1 MLPNRPNP
9 FPMENDNSQYNY
21 SKDYSSSFENNNN
34 KELDS
39 KYKNLNCSKE
49 YLRSTINIFPK
60 YESQLNQLKI
70 PIGVIIS
77 PSSIYTKKG
86 EFPLISY
93 GEDNEIPRCKNE
105 NCKAFVNPFIK
116 IIDNDKWQCNICK
129 AVNKMEDNFY
139 KNDEEKEAKIE
150 LNNGSYEFLLNKSYW
165 KNNRPPN
172 KLNYYFVIDISY
184 KSIESGFA
192 QCSLEIIKN
201 CIINNYFYNYDSFPI
216 KICLITYDTSVHFY
230 SINEKSNQF
239 TMYCTNENNEK
250 DLFVPTFRDNLLVSL
265 KENKNKFVQIIE
277 SIQNNIYNQ
286 STQKEKKEK
295 NATKIY
301 EAIKCVNLL
310 GNTLGGKILV
320 FSGSDLKNLEIMN
333 DKKDENDNEYEKEK
347 GYDKN
352 LERGGKKLGQLGIDV
367 TYNSFSINVFQASDE
382 FCKILT
388 INQMCDN
395 SNGNLYFYKNFNSE
409 LHYKNLYNQIKR
421 ILTNETQLEGTLKLR
436 ISNGYYINEYIT
448 SVLLYNRRL
457 FVFPTH
463 DSDEKYI
470 VQLSMLTQEELA
482 ERKILNDID
491 DYIYMQSCL
500 LYSHGDGTRRMRVHN
515 LCLPISTNNKDIF
528 DSIDP
533 EFLACFLA
541 QKSSHLIFKY
551 KNIEKSMNKIENQFV
566 NMMKEY
572 FNAQEYNNKNLNED
586 MCKLILL
593 FLGVMK
599 LCIFNPKKISGIL
612 NDIDLCNFFRL
623 KIVRMTVEEILCFI
637 YPRIYLLDNILN
649 LEQEDFPD
657 TVNDSFEGINQGN
670 LFLVDNGFYLTLYC
684 KKNLDKNICKNLFGE
699 DDYNNINFLEINENN
714 VLEGENKENGIG
726 IKIKNLVEYIRE
738 GKSLYQNLIFVFE
751 GINDEN
757 FLKEILVEDNFNKAY
772 PYDYN
777 KFYEKI
783 KSKSYI

>member
-93 GEDNEIPRCKNE
+93 GEDNEVPRCKNE

-172 KLNYYFVIDISY
+172 KLNYYFVIDISH

-192 QCSLEIIKN
+192 QCSLEIIKD
-201 CIINNYFYNYDSFPI
+201 CVINNYFYNYDSFPI

-482 ERKILNDID
+482 ERKIINDID

-699 DDYNNINFLEINENN
+699 DDYNNINFFEINENN

-783 KSKSYI
+783 KIKSYI

>member
-9 FPMENDNSQYNY
+9 FPMENNNSQYNY

-93 GEDNEIPRCKNE
+93 GEDNEVPRCKNE

-172 KLNYYFVIDISY
+172 KLNYYFVIDISH

-192 QCSLEIIKN
+192 QCSLEIIKD
-201 CIINNYFYNYDSFPI
+201 CVINNYFYNYDSFPI

-436 ISNGYYINEYIT
+436 ISNGYYIKEYIT

-470 VQLSMLTQEELA
+470 VQLSMLTQEELT
-482 ERKILNDID
+482 ERKIINDID

-515 LCLPISTNNKDIF
+515 LCLPISTNNKEIF
-528 DSIDP
+528 ESIDP

-649 LEQEDFPD
+649 LEQEDLPD
-657 TVNDSFEGINQGN
+657 TVNDSLEGINQGN

-699 DDYNNINFLEINENN
+699 DDYNNINFLEMNENN
-714 VLEGENKENGIG
+714 VFEGENKENGIG

>member
-93 GEDNEIPRCKNE
+93 GEDNEVPRCKNE

-139 KNDEEKEAKIE
+139 KNDEEKETKIE

-192 QCSLEIIKN
+192 QCSLEIIKD
-201 CIINNYFYNYDSFPI
+201 CVINNYFYNYDSFPI

-265 KENKNKFVQIIE
+265 KENKNKLVQIIE

-310 GNTLGGKILV
+310 GNTFGGKILV

-482 ERKILNDID
+482 ERKIINDID

-623 KIVRMTVEEILCFI
+623 KIVRMPVEEILCFI

-649 LEQEDFPD
+649 LEQEDLPD

-699 DDYNNINFLEINENN
+699 DDYNNINFLETNENN
-714 VLEGENKENGIG
+714 VFEGENKENGIG

>member
-9 FPMENDNSQYNY
+9 FPMENNNSQYNY

-93 GEDNEIPRCKNE
+93 GEDNEVPRCKNE

-129 AVNKMEDNFY
+129 AVNKMEDYFY

-482 ERKILNDID
+482 ERKIINDID

-637 YPRIYLLDNILN
+637 YPRIYLLENILN
-649 LEQEDFPD
+649 LEHEDFPD

>member
-93 GEDNEIPRCKNE
+93 GEDNEVPRCKNE

-172 KLNYYFVIDISY
+172 KLNYYFVIDISH

-192 QCSLEIIKN
+192 QCSLEIIKD
-201 CIINNYFYNYDSFPI
+201 CVINNYFYNYDSFPI

-470 VQLSMLTQEELA
+470 VQLSMLTQEELT
-482 ERKILNDID
+482 ERKIINDID

-649 LEQEDFPD
+649 LEQEDLPD
-657 TVNDSFEGINQGN
+657 TVNDSLEGINQGN

-684 KKNLDKNICKNLFGE
+684 KKNLDKNICKNLFDE

>member
-93 GEDNEIPRCKNE
+93 GEDNEVPRCKNE

-129 AVNKMEDNFY
+129 AVNKMEDYFY

-172 KLNYYFVIDISY
+172 KLNYYFVIDISH

-192 QCSLEIIKN
+192 QCSLEIIKD
-201 CIINNYFYNYDSFPI
+201 CVINNYFYNYDSFPI

-482 ERKILNDID
+482 ERKIINDID

-699 DDYNNINFLEINENN
+699 DDYNNINFFEINENN

-783 KSKSYI
+783 KIKSYI

>member
-93 GEDNEIPRCKNE
+93 GEDNEVPRCKNE

-129 AVNKMEDNFY
+129 AVNKMEDYFY

-482 ERKILNDID
+482 ERKIINDID

-772 PYDYN
+772 PYDY
-777 KFYEKI
+777 
-783 KSKSYI
+783 

>member
-93 GEDNEIPRCKNE
+93 GEDNEVPRCKNE

-482 ERKILNDID
+482 ERKIINDID

>member
-93 GEDNEIPRCKNE
+93 GEDNEVPRCKNE

-129 AVNKMEDNFY
+129 AVNKMEDYFY

-172 KLNYYFVIDISY
+172 KLNYYFIIDISH

-192 QCSLEIIKN
+192 QCSLEIIKD
-201 CIINNYFYNYDSFPI
+201 CVINNYFYNYDSFPI

-436 ISNGYYINEYIT
+436 ISNGYYIKEYIT

-470 VQLSMLTQEELA
+470 VQLSILTQEELD
-482 ERKILNDID
+482 ERKIINDID

-684 KKNLDKNICKNLFGE
+684 KKNLDKNICKN
-699 DDYNNINFLEINENN
+699 
-714 VLEGENKENGIG
+714 
-726 IKIKNLVEYIRE
+726 
-738 GKSLYQNLIFVFE
+738 
-751 GINDEN
+751 
-757 FLKEILVEDNFNKAY
+757 
-772 PYDYN
+772 
-777 KFYEKI
+777 
-783 KSKSYI
+783 

>member
-93 GEDNEIPRCKNE
+93 GEDNEVPRCKNE

-129 AVNKMEDNFY
+129 AVNKMEDYFY
-139 KNDEEKEAKIE
+139 KNEEEKETKIE

-172 KLNYYFVIDISY
+172 KLNYYFIIDISH

-192 QCSLEIIKN
+192 QCSLEIIKD
-201 CIINNYFYNYDSFPI
+201 CVINNYFYNYDSFPI

-265 KENKNKFVQIIE
+265 KENKNKLVQIIE

-482 ERKILNDID
+482 ERKIVNDID

-649 LEQEDFPD
+649 LEQDDFPD
-657 TVNDSFEGINQGN
+657 TVNNSLEGINQGN

-699 DDYNNINFLEINENN
+699 DDYNNINFLETNENN
-714 VLEGENKENGIG
+714 VFEGENKENGIG

>member
-93 GEDNEIPRCKNE
+93 GEDNEVPRCKNE

-129 AVNKMEDNFY
+129 AVNKMEDYFY
-139 KNDEEKEAKIE
+139 KNEEEKETKIE

-172 KLNYYFVIDISY
+172 KLNYYFVIDISH

-192 QCSLEIIKN
+192 QCSLEIIKD
-201 CIINNYFYNYDSFPI
+201 CVINNYFYNYDSFPI

-482 ERKILNDID
+482 ERKIINDID

-599 LCIFNPKKISGIL
+599 LSIFNSKKISGIL

-714 VLEGENKENGIG
+714 VLEGENKENEIG

-757 FLKEILVEDNFNKAY
+757 MYERALEEILGKE
-772 PYDYN
+772 
-777 KFYEKI
+777 
-783 KSKSYI
+783 

>member
-1 MLPNRPNP
+1 
-9 FPMENDNSQYNY
+9 
-21 SKDYSSSFENNNN
+21 
-34 KELDS
+34 
-39 KYKNLNCSKE
+39 
-49 YLRSTINIFPK
+49 
-60 YESQLNQLKI
+60 
-70 PIGVIIS
+70 
-77 PSSIYTKKG
+77 
-86 EFPLISY
+86 
-93 GEDNEIPRCKNE
+93 
-105 NCKAFVNPFIK
+105 
-116 IIDNDKWQCNICK
+116 
-129 AVNKMEDNFY
+129 
-139 KNDEEKEAKIE
+139 
-150 LNNGSYEFLLNKSYW
+150 
-165 KNNRPPN
+165 
-172 KLNYYFVIDISY
+172 
-184 KSIESGFA
+184 
-192 QCSLEIIKN
+192 
-201 CIINNYFYNYDSFPI
+201 
-216 KICLITYDTSVHFY
+216 
-230 SINEKSNQF
+230 
-239 TMYCTNENNEK
+239 MYCTNENNEK

-482 ERKILNDID
+482 ERKIINDID

-541 QKSSHLIFKY
+541 QKSSHLIFK
-551 KNIEKSMNKIENQFV
+551 
-566 NMMKEY
+566 
-572 FNAQEYNNKNLNED
+572 
-586 MCKLILL
+586 
-593 FLGVMK
+593 
-599 LCIFNPKKISGIL
+599 
-612 NDIDLCNFFRL
+612 
-623 KIVRMTVEEILCFI
+623 
-637 YPRIYLLDNILN
+637 
-649 LEQEDFPD
+649 
-657 TVNDSFEGINQGN
+657 
-670 LFLVDNGFYLTLYC
+670 
-684 KKNLDKNICKNLFGE
+684 
-699 DDYNNINFLEINENN
+699 
-714 VLEGENKENGIG
+714 
-726 IKIKNLVEYIRE
+726 
-738 GKSLYQNLIFVFE
+738 
-751 GINDEN
+751 
-757 FLKEILVEDNFNKAY
+757 
-772 PYDYN
+772 
-777 KFYEKI
+777 
-783 KSKSYI
+783 

>member
-93 GEDNEIPRCKNE
+93 GEDNEVPRCKNE

-139 KNDEEKEAKIE
+139 KNYEEKEAKIE

-172 KLNYYFVIDISY
+172 KLNYYFVIDISH

-192 QCSLEIIKN
+192 QCSLEIIKD
-201 CIINNYFYNYDSFPI
+201 CVINNYFYNYDSFPI

-482 ERKILNDID
+482 ERKIINDID

-783 KSKSYI
+783 KSKRYK

>member
-9 FPMENDNSQYNY
+9 FPMENNNSQYNY

-93 GEDNEIPRCKNE
+93 GEDNEVPRCKNE

-172 KLNYYFVIDISY
+172 KLNYYFVIDISH

-192 QCSLEIIKN
+192 QCSLEIIKD
-201 CIINNYFYNYDSFPI
+201 CVINNYFYNYDSFPI

-436 ISNGYYINEYIT
+436 ISNGYYIKEYIT

-470 VQLSMLTQEELA
+470 VQLSMLTQEELT
-482 ERKILNDID
+482 ERKIINDID

-515 LCLPISTNNKDIF
+515 LCLPISTNNKEIF
-528 DSIDP
+528 ESIDP

-649 LEQEDFPD
+649 LEQEDLPD
-657 TVNDSFEGINQGN
+657 TVNDSLEGINQGN

-699 DDYNNINFLEINENN
+699 DDYNNINFFEINENN

>member
-9 FPMENDNSQYNY
+9 FPMENNNSQYNY

-93 GEDNEIPRCKNE
+93 GEDNEVPRCKNE

-192 QCSLEIIKN
+192 QCSLEIIKD
-201 CIINNYFYNYDSFPI
+201 CVINNYFYNYDSFPI

-470 VQLSMLTQEELA
+470 VHLSMLTQEELA
-482 ERKILNDID
+482 ERKIINDID

-649 LEQEDFPD
+649 LEQDDFPD
-657 TVNDSFEGINQGN
+657 TVNDSLEGINQGN

-699 DDYNNINFLEINENN
+699 DDYNNINFLETNENN
-714 VLEGENKENGIG
+714 VFEGENKENGIG

>member
-93 GEDNEIPRCKNE
+93 GEDNEVPRCKNE

-172 KLNYYFVIDISY
+172 KLNYYFVIDISH

-192 QCSLEIIKN
+192 QCSLEIIKD
-201 CIINNYFYNYDSFPI
+201 CVINNYFYNYDSFPI

-265 KENKNKFVQIIE
+265 KENKNKLVQIIE

-470 VQLSMLTQEELA
+470 VQLSMLTQEELT
-482 ERKILNDID
+482 ERKIINDID

-515 LCLPISTNNKDIF
+515 LCLPISTNNKEIF
-528 DSIDP
+528 ESIDP

-649 LEQEDFPD
+649 LEQEDLPD

-699 DDYNNINFLEINENN
+699 DDYNNINFLETNENN
-714 VLEGENKENGIG
+714 VFEGENKENGIG

-757 FLKEILVEDNFNKAY
+757 FMKEILVEDNFNKAY

>member
-93 GEDNEIPRCKNE
+93 GEDNEVPRCKNE

-129 AVNKMEDNFY
+129 AVNKMEDYFY

-192 QCSLEIIKN
+192 QCSLEIIKD
-201 CIINNYFYNYDSFPI
+201 CLINNYFYNYDSFPI

-482 ERKILNDID
+482 ERKIINDID

>member
-93 GEDNEIPRCKNE
+93 GEDNEVPRCKNE

-172 KLNYYFVIDISY
+172 KLNYYFVIDISH

-192 QCSLEIIKN
+192 QCSLEIIKD
-201 CIINNYFYNYDSFPI
+201 CVINNYFYNYDSFPI
-216 KICLITYDTSVHFY
+216 KICLITYDASVHFY

-482 ERKILNDID
+482 ERKIINDID

-649 LEQEDFPD
+649 LEQEDLPD
-657 TVNDSFEGINQGN
+657 TVNDSLEGINQGN
-670 LFLVDNGFYLTLYC
+670 LFLVDNGFYLTIYC
-684 KKNLDKNICKNLFGE
+684 KKNLDKNICKNLFDE
-699 DDYNNINFLEINENN
+699 DDYNNINFLETNENN
-714 VLEGENKENGIG
+714 VFEGENKENGIG

>member
-93 GEDNEIPRCKNE
+93 GEDNEVPRCKNE

-172 KLNYYFVIDISY
+172 KLNYYFVIDISH

-192 QCSLEIIKN
+192 QCSLEIIKD
-201 CIINNYFYNYDSFPI
+201 CVINNYFYNYDSFPI

-482 ERKILNDID
+482 ERKIINDID

-699 DDYNNINFLEINENN
+699 DDYNNINFFEINENN

>member
-93 GEDNEIPRCKNE
+93 GEDNEVPRCKNE

-172 KLNYYFVIDISY
+172 KLNYYFVIDISH

-192 QCSLEIIKN
+192 QCSLEIIKD
-201 CIINNYFYNYDSFPI
+201 CVINNYFYNYDSFPI
-216 KICLITYDTSVHFY
+216 KICLITYDASVHFY

-265 KENKNKFVQIIE
+265 KENKNKLVQIIE

-482 ERKILNDID
+482 ERKIINDID

-649 LEQEDFPD
+649 LEQEDLPD

-699 DDYNNINFLEINENN
+699 DDYNNINFLETNENN
-714 VLEGENKENGIG
+714 VFEGENKENGIG

>member
-93 GEDNEIPRCKNE
+93 GEDNEVPRCKNE

-172 KLNYYFVIDISY
+172 KLNYYFVIDISH

-192 QCSLEIIKN
+192 QCSLEIIKD
-201 CIINNYFYNYDSFPI
+201 CVINNYFYNYDSFPI

-470 VQLSMLTQEELA
+470 VQLSMLTQEELT
-482 ERKILNDID
+482 ERKIINDID

-699 DDYNNINFLEINENN
+699 DDYNNINFFEINENN

-783 KSKSYI
+783 KIKSYI

>member
-9 FPMENDNSQYNY
+9 FPMENNNSQYNY

-93 GEDNEIPRCKNE
+93 GEDNEVPRCKNE

-172 KLNYYFVIDISY
+172 KLNYYFVIDISH

-192 QCSLEIIKN
+192 QCSLEIIKD
-201 CIINNYFYNYDSFPI
+201 CVINNYFYNYDSFPI

-470 VQLSMLTQEELA
+470 VQLSILTQEELD
-482 ERKILNDID
+482 ERKIINDID

-649 LEQEDFPD
+649 LEQEDLPD

-699 DDYNNINFLEINENN
+699 DDYNNINFLETNENN
-714 VLEGENKENGIG
+714 VFEGENKENGIG

-783 KSKSYI
+783 KSKSYL

>member
-9 FPMENDNSQYNY
+9 FPMENNNSQYNY

-93 GEDNEIPRCKNE
+93 GEDNDVPRCKNE

-139 KNDEEKEAKIE
+139 KNDEEKEVKIE

-436 ISNGYYINEYIT
+436 ISNGYYIKEYIT

-470 VQLSMLTQEELA
+470 VQLSMLTHEELD
-482 ERKILNDID
+482 ERKIINDID

-623 KIVRMTVEEILCFI
+623 KIVRMPVEEILCFI

-649 LEQEDFPD
+649 LGQEDFPD
-657 TVNDSFEGINQGN
+657 TVNDSLEGINQGN

-684 KKNLDKNICKNLFGE
+684 KKNLDKNICKN
-699 DDYNNINFLEINENN
+699 
-714 VLEGENKENGIG
+714 
-726 IKIKNLVEYIRE
+726 
-738 GKSLYQNLIFVFE
+738 
-751 GINDEN
+751 
-757 FLKEILVEDNFNKAY
+757 
-772 PYDYN
+772 
-777 KFYEKI
+777 
-783 KSKSYI
+783 

>member
-93 GEDNEIPRCKNE
+93 GEDNEVPRCKNE

-482 ERKILNDID
+482 ERKIINDID

-649 LEQEDFPD
+649 LEQEDLPD

-699 DDYNNINFLEINENN
+699 DDYNNINFLETNENN
-714 VLEGENKENGIG
+714 VFEGENKENGIG

>member
-9 FPMENDNSQYNY
+9 FPMENNNSQYNY

-93 GEDNEIPRCKNE
+93 GEDNEVPRCKNE

-129 AVNKMEDNFY
+129 AVNKMEDYFY

-482 ERKILNDID
+482 ERKIINDID

>member
-93 GEDNEIPRCKNE
+93 GEDNEVPRCKNE

-172 KLNYYFVIDISY
+172 KLNYYFVIDISH

-192 QCSLEIIKN
+192 QCSLEIIKD
-201 CIINNYFYNYDSFPI
+201 CVINNYFYNYDSFPI
-216 KICLITYDTSVHFY
+216 KICLITYDASVHFY

-265 KENKNKFVQIIE
+265 KDNKNKFVQIIE

-470 VQLSMLTQEELA
+470 VQLSMLTQEELT
-482 ERKILNDID
+482 ERKIINDID

-649 LEQEDFPD
+649 LEQEDLPD

-699 DDYNNINFLEINENN
+699 DDYNNINFLETNENN
-714 VLEGENKENGIG
+714 VFEGENKENGIG

>member
-93 GEDNEIPRCKNE
+93 GEDNEVPRCKNE

-129 AVNKMEDNFY
+129 AVNKMEDYFY
-139 KNDEEKEAKIE
+139 KNEEEKETKIE

-482 ERKILNDID
+482 ERKIINDID

-637 YPRIYLLDNILN
+637 YPRIYLLDNLLN
-649 LEQEDFPD
+649 LEQDDFPD
-657 TVNDSFEGINQGN
+657 TVNDSLEGINQGN

>member
-93 GEDNEIPRCKNE
+93 GEDNEVPRCKNE

-172 KLNYYFVIDISY
+172 KLNYYFVIDISH

-192 QCSLEIIKN
+192 QCSLEIIKD
-201 CIINNYFYNYDSFPI
+201 CVINNYFYNYDSFPI

-470 VQLSMLTQEELA
+470 VQLSMLTQEELD
-482 ERKILNDID
+482 ERKIINDID

-649 LEQEDFPD
+649 LEQDDFPD
-657 TVNDSFEGINQGN
+657 TVNDSLEGINQGN

-684 KKNLDKNICKNLFGE
+684 KKNLDKNICKNLFDE

-772 PYDYN
+772 PHDYN
-777 KFYEKI
+777 KFYDKI

>member
-9 FPMENDNSQYNY
+9 FPMENNNSQYNY

-93 GEDNEIPRCKNE
+93 GEDNEVPRCKNE

-139 KNDEEKEAKIE
+139 KNDEEKETKIE

-172 KLNYYFVIDISY
+172 KLNYYFVIDISH

-192 QCSLEIIKN
+192 QCSLEIIKD
-201 CIINNYFYNYDSFPI
+201 CVINNYFYNYDSFPI

-265 KENKNKFVQIIE
+265 KENKNKLVQIIE

-310 GNTLGGKILV
+310 GNTFGGKILV

-470 VQLSMLTQEELA
+470 VQLSMLTQEELT
-482 ERKILNDID
+482 ERKIINDID

-649 LEQEDFPD
+649 LEQEDLPD

-699 DDYNNINFLEINENN
+699 DDYNNINFLETNENN
-714 VLEGENKENGIG
+714 VFEGENKENGIG
-726 IKIKNLVEYIRE
+726 IKIKNLVGYISE

>member
-93 GEDNEIPRCKNE
+93 GEDNEVPRCKNE

-129 AVNKMEDNFY
+129 AVNKMEDYFY

-172 KLNYYFVIDISY
+172 KLNYYFVIDISH

-192 QCSLEIIKN
+192 QCSLEIIKD
-201 CIINNYFYNYDSFPI
+201 CVINNYFYNYDSFPI
-216 KICLITYDTSVHFY
+216 KICLITYDASVHFY

-436 ISNGYYINEYIT
+436 ISNGYYIKEYIT

-470 VQLSMLTQEELA
+470 VQLSILTQEELD
-482 ERKILNDID
+482 ERQIINDID

-572 FNAQEYNNKNLNED
+572 FNAQEYNSKNLNED

-657 TVNDSFEGINQGN
+657 TVNDSLEGINQGN

-699 DDYNNINFLEINENN
+699 DDYNNINFFEINENN

>member
-93 GEDNEIPRCKNE
+93 GEDNEVPRCKNE

-436 ISNGYYINEYIT
+436 ISNGYYIKEYIT

-470 VQLSMLTQEELA
+470 VQLSILTQEELD
-482 ERKILNDID
+482 ERKIINDID

-649 LEQEDFPD
+649 LEQEDLPD

>member
-93 GEDNEIPRCKNE
+93 GEDNEVPRCKNE

-129 AVNKMEDNFY
+129 AVNKMEDYFY

-172 KLNYYFVIDISY
+172 KLNYYFVIDISH

-192 QCSLEIIKN
+192 QCSLEIIKD
-201 CIINNYFYNYDSFPI
+201 CVINNYFYNYDSFPI
-216 KICLITYDTSVHFY
+216 KICLITYDASVHFY

-470 VQLSMLTQEELA
+470 VQLSILTQEELD
-482 ERKILNDID
+482 ERQIINDID

-572 FNAQEYNNKNLNED
+572 FNAQEYNSKNLNED

-699 DDYNNINFLEINENN
+699 DDYNNINFFEINENN

>member
-9 FPMENDNSQYNY
+9 FPMENNNSQYNY

-93 GEDNEIPRCKNE
+93 GEDNEVPRCKNE

-172 KLNYYFVIDISY
+172 KLNYYFIIDISH

-192 QCSLEIIKN
+192 QCSLEIIKD
-201 CIINNYFYNYDSFPI
+201 CVINNYFYNYDSFPI
-216 KICLITYDTSVHFY
+216 KICLITYDASVHFY

-470 VQLSMLTQEELA
+470 VQLSILTQEELD
-482 ERKILNDID
+482 ERKIINDID

-649 LEQEDFPD
+649 LEQEDLPD

-699 DDYNNINFLEINENN
+699 DDYNNINFLETNENN
-714 VLEGENKENGIG
+714 VFEGENKENGIG

>member
-9 FPMENDNSQYNY
+9 FPMENNNSQYNY

-93 GEDNEIPRCKNE
+93 GEDNEVPRCKNE

-482 ERKILNDID
+482 ERKIINDID

>member
-93 GEDNEIPRCKNE
+93 GEDNEVPRCKNE

-192 QCSLEIIKN
+192 QCSLEIIKD
-201 CIINNYFYNYDSFPI
+201 CLINNYFYNYDSFPI

-470 VQLSMLTQEELA
+470 VQLSILTQEELD
-482 ERKILNDID
+482 ERKIINDID

-649 LEQEDFPD
+649 LEQDDFPD
-657 TVNDSFEGINQGN
+657 TVNDSLEGISQGN

>member
-9 FPMENDNSQYNY
+9 FPMENNNSQYNY

-93 GEDNEIPRCKNE
+93 GEDNEVPRCKNE

-172 KLNYYFVIDISY
+172 KLNYYFVIDISH

-192 QCSLEIIKN
+192 QCSLEIIKD
-201 CIINNYFYNYDSFPI
+201 CVINNYFYNYDSFPI

-436 ISNGYYINEYIT
+436 ISNGYYIKEYIT

-470 VQLSMLTQEELA
+470 VQLSILTQEELD
-482 ERKILNDID
+482 ERKIINDID

-649 LEQEDFPD
+649 LEQEDLPD

>member
-93 GEDNEIPRCKNE
+93 GEDNEVPRCKNE

-129 AVNKMEDNFY
+129 AVNKMEDYFY

-482 ERKILNDID
+482 ERKIINDID

-657 TVNDSFEGINQGN
+657 TVNDSLEGINQGN

>member
-93 GEDNEIPRCKNE
+93 GEDNEVPRCKNE

-172 KLNYYFVIDISY
+172 KLNYYFVIDISH

-192 QCSLEIIKN
+192 QCSLEIIKD
-201 CIINNYFYNYDSFPI
+201 CVINNYFYNYDSFPI

-265 KENKNKFVQIIE
+265 KDNKNKFVQIIE

-436 ISNGYYINEYIT
+436 ISNGYYIKEYIT

-470 VQLSMLTQEELA
+470 VQLSMLTQEELT
-482 ERKILNDID
+482 ERKIINDID

-515 LCLPISTNNKDIF
+515 LCLPISTNNKEIF
-528 DSIDP
+528 ESIDP

-649 LEQEDFPD
+649 LEQEDLPD

-684 KKNLDKNICKNLFGE
+684 KKNLDKNICKN
-699 DDYNNINFLEINENN
+699 
-714 VLEGENKENGIG
+714 
-726 IKIKNLVEYIRE
+726 
-738 GKSLYQNLIFVFE
+738 
-751 GINDEN
+751 
-757 FLKEILVEDNFNKAY
+757 
-772 PYDYN
+772 
-777 KFYEKI
+777 
-783 KSKSYI
+783 

>member
-39 KYKNLNCSKE
+39 KYKYLNCSKE

-93 GEDNEIPRCKNE
+93 GEDNEVPRCKNE

-172 KLNYYFVIDISY
+172 KLNYYFVIDISH

-192 QCSLEIIKN
+192 QCSLEIIKD
-201 CIINNYFYNYDSFPI
+201 CVINNYFYNYDSFPI

-286 STQKEKKEK
+286 STQKDKKEK

-470 VQLSMLTQEELA
+470 VQLSMLTQEELT
-482 ERKILNDID
+482 ERKIINDID

-649 LEQEDFPD
+649 LEQEDLPD
-657 TVNDSFEGINQGN
+657 TVNDSLEGISQGN

-684 KKNLDKNICKNLFGE
+684 KKNLDKNICKN
-699 DDYNNINFLEINENN
+699 
-714 VLEGENKENGIG
+714 
-726 IKIKNLVEYIRE
+726 
-738 GKSLYQNLIFVFE
+738 
-751 GINDEN
+751 
-757 FLKEILVEDNFNKAY
+757 
-772 PYDYN
+772 
-777 KFYEKI
+777 
-783 KSKSYI
+783 

>member
-93 GEDNEIPRCKNE
+93 GEDNEVPRCKNE

-172 KLNYYFVIDISY
+172 KLNYYFVIDISH

-192 QCSLEIIKN
+192 QCSLEIIKD
-201 CIINNYFYNYDSFPI
+201 CVINNYFYNYDSFPI

-470 VQLSMLTQEELA
+470 VQLSILTQEELD
-482 ERKILNDID
+482 ERKIINDID

-649 LEQEDFPD
+649 LEQEDLPD

-699 DDYNNINFLEINENN
+699 DDYNNINFLETNENN
-714 VLEGENKENGIG
+714 VFEGENKENGIG